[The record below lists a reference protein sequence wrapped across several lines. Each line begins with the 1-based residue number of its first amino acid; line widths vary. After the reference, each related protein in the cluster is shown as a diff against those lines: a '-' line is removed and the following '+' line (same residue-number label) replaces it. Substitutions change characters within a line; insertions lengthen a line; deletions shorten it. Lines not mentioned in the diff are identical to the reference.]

1 MQVNCRPRPRAYA
14 TKMRLASFH
23 NNWSIKW
30 SILLGPLVLLAS
42 LVCLTPAQQPT
53 PKKED
58 VSPSGNDAYRIRS
71 GDKISVKFLY
81 QPDLNEL
88 SVVVRPDGFI
98 NLSMIDEVMARGL
111 TVAELK
117 VGLEKTYSEI
127 LLKPVISI
135 NLVESVAPRIFV
147 GGQVAKPGSYELRAG
162 QTLMQA
168 IVLAGGFTRDANRK
182 TVLHARPTSGDKLK
196 MKTFD
201 VTQMLS
207 DSAAPQEVLLQDG
220 DYVFVPDSKLSKMS
234 RIIEAF
240 RAVIPGIGVGL
251 RY

>member
-14 TKMRLASFH
+14 INMSLASFH

-58 VSPSGNDAYRIRS
+58 VSPSVNDAYRIRS
-71 GDKISVKFLY
+71 GDKLSVKFLY

-117 VGLEKTYSEI
+117 AGLEKAYSEI

-135 NLVESVAPRIFV
+135 NLVEYVAPRIFV

-182 TVLHARPTSGDKLK
+182 TVLHARPIGGDKLK
-196 MKTFD
+196 MMIFD
-201 VTQMLS
+201 ATQMLS

-240 RAVIPGIGVGL
+240 RAVIPGIGVGI

>member
-1 MQVNCRPRPRAYA
+1 MSF
-14 TKMRLASFH
+14 ASLP

-42 LVCLTPAQQPT
+42 LVCLTPAQRPT
-53 PKKED
+53 PKED
-58 VSPSGNDAYRIRS
+58 VSPSVNDAYRIRS
-71 GDKISVKFLY
+71 GDKLSVKFLY
-81 QPDLNEL
+81 QPELNEL

-98 NLSMIDEVMARGL
+98 KLSMIDEVMARGL
-111 TVAELK
+111 TVAELTA
-117 VGLEKTYSEI
+117 GLEKAYREI

-135 NLVESVAPRIFV
+135 NLVEYVAPRIFV

-168 IVLAGGFTRDANRK
+168 IVLAGGVTRDANRK
-182 TVLHARPTSGDKLK
+182 TVLHARPIGGDKLK
-196 MKTFD
+196 MATFD
-201 VTQMLS
+201 VTKMLS

-220 DYVFVPDSKLSKMS
+220 DYVFVPDSKLSKVS

-240 RAVIPGIGVGL
+240 RAVIPGIGVGI